1 MGKQIKYFNNR
12 TKPKKK
18 PQQQTEE
25 EMNEALERLPI
36 LVQVQSIQKFI
47 DSLAKKE
54 VAIRDWDHKDKVV
67 RMIKSIGGQVYM
79 LAESEVE
86 NAEEYED
93 ALKSARHDNA
103 ILAGECRKLRK
114 KNESLKRKLAES
126 SRESD

>member
-1 MGKQIKYFNNR
+1 MGKQVKYFNNR

-103 ILAGECRKLRK
+103 ILVGECRKLRK
-114 KNESLKRKLAES
+114 ENESLKRKLAGS

>member
-1 MGKQIKYFNNR
+1 MGKQIRYFNNR

-18 PQQQTEE
+18 PQEQTEE
-25 EMNEALERLPI
+25 EMNAALERLPI

-47 DSLAKKE
+47 DALAKRE
-54 VAIRDWDHKDKVV
+54 VAIRDWDNKDKVV

-79 LAESEVE
+79 LAESEAE

-114 KNESLKRKLAES
+114 EIESLKKMLEKS
-126 SRESD
+126 KGE